1 MAKGTVTPMAGMF
14 SVEEAQRA
22 AQKMQELISE
32 EEKRL
37 QQLKDFIADNN
48 SLINLVRKLPDEL
61 HHDIMVPFGKAAF
74 FPGRLIH
81 TNEFLVLLGEG
92 YHAERTAK
100 QTIDILKRRGKALES
115 NYNALKMEVQNHK
128 FEASKFDDMAAEVAE
143 GLVEITEE
151 YVEENSAEAASVSD
165 TPGFSEANNMK
176 VVSDSDDDFSRIMSR
191 MDELEREELA
201 AESNVECFDGE
212 EIGND
217 SNYQHSLDAKNL
229 EVMEPPQWPKE
240 KNAITEA
247 LSRKSHEA
255 EGVTD
260 WLTMQLGALKG
271 GPAPKGATLPG
282 KAVQHNAAEFNH
294 KEKALLLPEVKEG
307 VSPVPRPKK
316 EVGVPASKSETS
328 NRESFTGSI
337 VEHTSHVGTNA
348 FTGSVVEHP
357 SNVGTNVKERAT
369 SSSQAF
375 TGSIVEHSHNLGTD
389 GRVEATSSSQAHC
402 WTSMSNTGIHSDDEE
417 MAYYWTGE

>member
-1 MAKGTVTPMAGMF
+1 MAKRTVTPMASMF

-37 QQLKDFIADNN
+37 QQLKDFIADNA
-48 SLINLVRKLPDEL
+48 SLINLVRQLPDEL

-74 FPGRLIH
+74 FPGRFIH

-100 QTIDILKRRGKALES
+100 QTIEILKRRGKALES
-115 NYNALKMEVQNHK
+115 NYNALKAEVLNHK
-128 FEASKFDDMAAEVAE
+128 CEASKFDDMAAEAAE

-165 TPGFSEANNMK
+165 TPGLSEANNMK
-176 VVSDSDDDFSRIMSR
+176 VVADSDDEFSRIMSR

-201 AESNVECFDGE
+201 AESNDECFDGE

-217 SNYQHSLDAKNL
+217 SNYQHSLDAKTL
-229 EVMEPPQWPKE
+229 EGMQPLQWPRE
-240 KNAITEA
+240 KNAITKA
-247 LSRKSHEA
+247 FSRKHYEA
-255 EGVTD
+255 EGVTHQ
-260 WLTMQLGALKG
+260 LAMQLGALKG
-271 GPAPKGATLPG
+271 HPPPKGATLLG
-282 KAVQHNAAEFNH
+282 KGVGHNAAELNY
-294 KEKALLLPEVKEG
+294 KEKALQLPEVKEG
-307 VSPVPRPKK
+307 GCSVPRPKK
-316 EVGVPASKSETS
+316 EIGVPASKSETGS
-328 NRESFTGSI
+328 LEAFTGST
-337 VEHTSHVGTNA
+337 VERASNVGTNA
-348 FTGSVVEHP
+348 FTASIVEHP
-357 SNVGTNVKERAT
+357 PNVGTNVRERAT

-389 GRVEATSSSQAHC
+389 GRVEATSSSQC
-402 WTSMSNTGIHSDDEE
+402 QKIPKKKKQKN
-417 MAYYWTGE
+417 